1 MVKNIAA
8 AFQFLTILPVPLKT
22 TQKNLEKSI
31 LWFPLVG
38 AVIGL
43 ITGYGYR
50 LLNLVFTGNIS
61 SVLTILI
68 YIVLT
73 RALHL
78 DGFMDAVDG
87 FFSHKNKRDK
97 DFILKIM
104 KDPTV
109 GSFAVL
115 GVIIWSLLLF
125 SIIPHLEPKDHVM
138 IHTYTRLAILLMPLL
153 FSYPRESGTGKFF
166 ADHVN
171 GKTFS
176 AAIIITL
183 VIMAVT
189 YFING
194 TDSMTVLLLRGAL
207 LLAALLIS
215 GVIGIWSKKK
225 INGITGDILGFTIE
239 TTHLILA
246 LLILLLCS
254 ETAFFQ

>member
-1 MVKNIAA
+1 MMKNIAA
-8 AFQFLTILPVPLKT
+8 AFQFLTILPVPVKT

-43 ITGYGYR
+43 ITGYGYW
-50 LLNLVFTGNIS
+50 LLDYVFTKNIS
-61 SVLTILI
+61 SALTILI
-68 YIVLT
+68 YIALT
-73 RALHL
+73 RGLHL
-78 DGFMDAVDG
+78 DGFMDTIDG
-87 FFSHKNKRDK
+87 FFSHKKKRDK

-125 SIIPHLEPKDHVM
+125 GIIPHLEPKDHVM
-138 IHTYTRLAILLMPLL
+138 IHTYTRLVILLMPLL

-176 AAIIITL
+176 AAIAVTL
-183 VIMAVT
+183 VIIAAT

-194 TDSMTVLLLRGAL
+194 TDSVSVVLLRGGL

-215 GVIGIWSKKK
+215 GLIGVWSKKK

-239 TTHLILA
+239 TIHLILA
-246 LLILLLCS
+246 LLIMLLYPDVES
-254 ETAFFQ
+254 FQ

>member
-1 MVKNIAA
+1 MVKNITA
-8 AFQFLTILPVPLKT
+8 AFQFLTILPVPVKT

-43 ITGYGYR
+43 ITGYGYW
-50 LLNLVFTGNIS
+50 LLNYVFTGNIS

-78 DGFMDAVDG
+78 DGFMDTIDG

-104 KDPTV
+104 KDPMV
-109 GSFAVL
+109 GSFDVL

-125 SIIPHLEPKDHVM
+125 SIIPYLEPKDHVM

-166 ADHVN
+166 TDHVK

-176 AAIIITL
+176 AAITVTL
-183 VIMAVT
+183 VIMAMI

-194 TDSMTVLLLRGAL
+194 TGSVTAALVRGAL
-207 LLAALLIS
+207 LLAALFIS
-215 GVIGIWSKKK
+215 LVIGVWSKKK

-246 LLILLLCS
+246 LLIMLLCID
-254 ETAFFQ
+254 TDF

>member
-1 MVKNIAA
+1 MMKNIAA
-8 AFQFLTILPVPLKT
+8 AFQFLTILPVPVKT

-38 AVIGL
+38 AIIGL
-43 ITGYGYR
+43 ITGYGYW
-50 LLNLVFTGNIS
+50 LLNFVFTGNIS
-61 SVLTILI
+61 SVFTLLI

-78 DGFMDAVDG
+78 DGFIDTIDG

-97 DFILKIM
+97 DLILKIM

-109 GSFAVL
+109 GSFGVL
-115 GVIIWSLLLF
+115 SVIIWSLLLF
-125 SIIPHLEPKDHVM
+125 GVIPHLEPKDHVM

-153 FSYPRESGTGKFF
+153 FSYSRESGTGKFF
-166 ADHVN
+166 ADHVK
-171 GKTFS
+171 GKIFS
-176 AAIIITL
+176 AAIAVTL
-183 VIMAVT
+183 VIIAVT

-194 TDSMTVLLLRGAL
+194 TDSVTVVLVRGAL
-207 LLAALLIS
+207 LLTALLIS
-215 GVIGIWSKKK
+215 GLIGIWSKKK

-246 LLILLLCS
+246 LLIILL
-254 ETAFFQ
+254 

>member
-1 MVKNIAA
+1 MKNIAA
-8 AFQFLTILPVPLKT
+8 AFQFLTILPVPVKT
-22 TQKNLEKSI
+22 TPKNLEKSI

-38 AVIGL
+38 AIIGL
-43 ITGYGYR
+43 ITGYGYW
-50 LLNLVFTGNIS
+50 LLNYVFTGNIS

-78 DGFMDAVDG
+78 DGFMDTIDG

-97 DFILKIM
+97 DLILKIM

-109 GSFAVL
+109 GSFGVL

-125 SIIPHLEPKDHVM
+125 SVIPHLEPKDHVM
-138 IHTYTRLAILLMPLL
+138 IHTYTRLAILVMPLL
-153 FSYPRESGTGKFF
+153 FSYSRESGTGKFF

-171 GKTFS
+171 RKVFS
-176 AAIIITL
+176 AAIAVTL
-183 VIMAVT
+183 VIIALT
-189 YFING
+189 YFMNG
-194 TDSMTVLLLRGAL
+194 TDSVIVALVRVAL

-215 GVIGIWSKKK
+215 GLIGIWSKKK

-239 TTHLILA
+239 TIHLILA
-246 LLILLLCS
+246 LLIILL
-254 ETAFFQ
+254 

>member
-1 MVKNIAA
+1 MVRNIAA
-8 AFQFLTILPVPLKT
+8 AFQFLTILPIPVKT

-38 AVIGL
+38 AVIGMM
-43 ITGYGYR
+43 TGYGYR
-50 LLNLVFTGNIS
+50 LLTFVFPGSIS

-68 YIVLT
+68 YIGLT

-78 DGFMDAVDG
+78 DGFMDTIDG

-97 DFILKIM
+97 DVILKIM
-104 KDPTV
+104 KDPAV
-109 GSFAVL
+109 GGFAVL
-115 GVIIWSLLLF
+115 GVIFWSLLLF
-125 SIIPHLEPKDHVM
+125 TIIPFLEPKDHVM
-138 IHTYTRLAILLMPLL
+138 IHTYSRMAIVLMPLF

-176 AAIIITL
+176 AALIITL
-183 VIMAVT
+183 VIMVVI

-194 TDSMTVLLLRGAL
+194 TESVTVALIRGAL

-215 GVIGIWSKKK
+215 GLIGFWSKKK

-239 TTHLILA
+239 TIHLILA
-246 LLILLLCS
+246 LSIMLLCVK
-254 ETAFFQ
+254 TNFT

>member
-1 MVKNIAA
+1 MMKNIAA
-8 AFQFLTILPVPLKT
+8 AIQFLTILPVPVKT

-43 ITGYGYR
+43 ITGYGYW
-50 LLNLVFTGNIS
+50 LLNYVFTGNIS
-61 SVLTILI
+61 SILTILI

-78 DGFMDAVDG
+78 DGFMDTIDG

-104 KDPTV
+104 KDPMV

-115 GVIIWSLLLF
+115 GVIIWALLLF
-125 SIIPHLEPKDHVM
+125 CIIPRLEPKDHVM

-153 FSYPRESGTGKFF
+153 FSYPRERGTGKFF
-166 ADHVN
+166 VDHVD
-171 GKTFS
+171 GKIFGASIT
-176 AAIIITL
+176 ITL

-189 YFING
+189 FFING
-194 TDSMTVLLLRGAL
+194 TSSLTVALVRGVFLLT
-207 LLAALLIS
+207 ALLIS
-215 GVIGIWSKKK
+215 VVIGIWSKKK

-239 TTHLILA
+239 TIHLILA
-246 LLILLLCS
+246 LLIMLLGSDAVFL
-254 ETAFFQ
+254 Q

>member
-1 MVKNIAA
+1 MMKNIAA
-8 AFQFLTILPVPLKT
+8 AFQFLTILPVPVKT
-22 TQKNLEKSI
+22 TQQHLEKSI

-43 ITGYGYR
+43 ITGYGYW
-50 LLNLVFTGNIS
+50 LLSYVFTGNIS

-73 RALHL
+73 RGLHL
-78 DGFMDAVDG
+78 DGFMDTIDG
-87 FFSHKNKRDK
+87 FLSHKNKQDK
-97 DFILKIM
+97 DLILKIM
-104 KDPTV
+104 KDPAV

-125 SIIPHLEPKDHVM
+125 SIIPYLQPEDHVM
-138 IHTYTRLAILLMPLL
+138 IHTYTRMAILLMPLL

-171 GKTFS
+171 GKIFS
-176 AAIIITL
+176 AAIAVTL
-183 VIMAVT
+183 VITAVT

-194 TDSMTVLLLRGAL
+194 TNSVTVALVRAAL

-215 GVIGIWSKKK
+215 GLIGIWSKKK

-239 TTHLILA
+239 TIHLILA
-246 LLILLLCS
+246 LLIMLLCIN
-254 ETAFFQ
+254 ADF

>member
-8 AFQFLTILPVPLKT
+8 AFQFLTILPIPVKT

-43 ITGYGYR
+43 MTGYGYR
-50 LLNLVFTGNIS
+50 LLTFIFTGSIS

-68 YIVLT
+68 YIGLT

-78 DGFMDAVDG
+78 DGFMDTIDG

-97 DFILKIM
+97 DVILKIM

-109 GSFAVL
+109 GGFAIL

-125 SIIPHLEPKDHVM
+125 SVIPLLEPIDHVM
-138 IHTYTRLAILLMPLL
+138 IHTYTRMAILVMPLML
-153 FSYPRESGTGKFF
+153 SYPRESGTGKFF

-171 GKTFS
+171 GKIFS
-176 AAIIITL
+176 AAILITL

-194 TDSMTVLLLRGAL
+194 TDSVTVALIRGAL

-215 GVIGIWSKKK
+215 GLIGIWSKKK
-225 INGITGDILGFTIE
+225 ISGITGDILGFTIE
-239 TTHLILA
+239 TIHLILA
-246 LLILLLCS
+246 LSIMLLYVK
-254 ETAFFQ
+254 TDFT

>member
-1 MVKNIAA
+1 MKNIAA
-8 AFQFLTILPVPLKT
+8 AFQFLTILPVPVKT

-43 ITGYGYR
+43 ITGYGYW
-50 LLNLVFTGNIS
+50 LLSYVFTVNIS

-73 RALHL
+73 RGLHL
-78 DGFMDAVDG
+78 DGFMDTIDG

-97 DFILKIM
+97 DLILKIM
-104 KDPTV
+104 KDPAV

-125 SIIPHLEPKDHVM
+125 SIIPHLEPEDHVM

-176 AAIIITL
+176 AAIAVTL
-183 VIMAVT
+183 VIIAVT
-189 YFING
+189 YFIKE
-194 TDSMTVLLLRGAL
+194 TDGMIVVLVRGAL

-215 GVIGIWSKKK
+215 GLIGIWSKKK

-239 TTHLILA
+239 TIHLILA
-246 LLILLLCS
+246 LFIILL
-254 ETAFFQ
+254 

>member
-1 MVKNIAA
+1 MMKNIAA
-8 AFQFLTILPVPLKT
+8 AFQFLTILPVPVKT
-22 TQKNLEKSI
+22 TKKNLEKSI
-31 LWFPLVG
+31 VWFPLVG

-50 LLNLVFTGNIS
+50 LLNYVFTGNIS
-61 SVLTILI
+61 SILTILT

-78 DGFMDAVDG
+78 DGFMDTIDG

-104 KDPTV
+104 KDPMV

-125 SIIPHLEPKDHVM
+125 TVIPRLEPKDHVM
-138 IHTYTRLAILLMPLL
+138 IHTYSRLAILLMPLL
-153 FSYPRESGTGKFF
+153 FSYPRERGTGKFF
-166 ADHVN
+166 ANHVD
-171 GKTFS
+171 GKIFS
-176 AAIIITL
+176 ASITITL

-189 YFING
+189 FFING
-194 TDSMTVLLLRGAL
+194 TGSVSVALVRGVFLLT
-207 LLAALLIS
+207 ALLIS
-215 GVIGIWSKKK
+215 LVIGIWSKKK

-239 TTHLILA
+239 TIHLILA
-246 LLILLLCS
+246 LLIMLLYVDS
-254 ETAFFQ
+254 DFS

>member
-1 MVKNIAA
+1 MMKNIAA
-8 AFQFLTILPVPLKT
+8 AFQFLTILPVPVKT
-22 TQKNLEKSI
+22 TQRNLEKSI

-38 AVIGL
+38 AIIGL
-43 ITGYGYR
+43 ITGYGYW
-50 LLNLVFTGNIS
+50 LLNYVFTENIS

-68 YIVLT
+68 YIFLT

-78 DGFMDAVDG
+78 DGFMDTIDG

-97 DFILKIM
+97 EFILKIM

-115 GVIIWSLLLF
+115 GVIIWFLLLF
-125 SIIPHLEPKDHVM
+125 SVIPHLEPKDHVM
-138 IHTYTRLAILLMPLL
+138 IHTYTRMAILVMPLL

-171 GKTFS
+171 GKTFC
-176 AAIIITL
+176 AAITITL

-189 YFING
+189 HFING
-194 TDSMTVLLLRGAL
+194 ADSLTVALVRGAL
-207 LLAALLIS
+207 LLVALLIS
-215 GVIGIWSKKK
+215 GLIGTWSKKK

-239 TTHLILA
+239 TIHLILV
-246 LLILLLCS
+246 LLIILL
-254 ETAFFQ
+254 

>member
-1 MVKNIAA
+1 MMKNIAA
-8 AFQFLTILPVPLKT
+8 AFQFLTILPVPIKT

-31 LWFPLVG
+31 LWFPLAG
-38 AVIGL
+38 AMIGL
-43 ITGYGYR
+43 ITGYGYW
-50 LLNLVFTGNIS
+50 LLNHVFTGNIS

-78 DGFMDAVDG
+78 DGFMDTIDG
-87 FFSHKNKRDK
+87 FFSHKNKQDK

-125 SIIPHLEPKDHVM
+125 CIIPHLEPADHVM
-138 IHTYTRLAILLMPLL
+138 IHTYTRMAILLMPLL
-153 FSYPRESGTGKFF
+153 FSYPRKSGTGKFF
-166 ADHVN
+166 AEHVN

-176 AAIIITL
+176 AAITITL
-183 VIMAVT
+183 VIIALT
-189 YFING
+189 CLINK
-194 TDSMTVLLLRGAL
+194 TNTMTVILFRGAL

-215 GVIGIWSKKK
+215 GLIGMWSKKK

-246 LLILLLCS
+246 LLIVLFC
-254 ETAFFQ
+254 TNPDF

>member
-8 AFQFLTILPVPLKT
+8 AFQFLTILPVPVKT

-43 ITGYGYR
+43 VTGYGYR
-50 LLNLVFTGNIS
+50 LLNYIFTGNIS

-78 DGFMDAVDG
+78 DGFMDTIDG

-104 KDPTV
+104 KDPMV

-125 SIIPHLEPKDHVM
+125 SIIPHLEPVDHVM
-138 IHTYTRLAILLMPLL
+138 VHTYTRMAILLMPLL
-153 FSYPRESGTGKFF
+153 FSYPRENGTGKFF

-176 AAIIITL
+176 AAITITL

-189 YFING
+189 YFIRGIGSG
-194 TDSMTVLLLRGAL
+194 TFALIRGAL

-215 GVIGIWSKKK
+215 LVIGIWSKKK
-225 INGITGDILGFTIE
+225 INGITGDIFGFTIE

-246 LLILLLCS
+246 LLIVLLCIN
-254 ETAFFQ
+254 ADFY